1 MKSYVSLITLLFSFV
16 VFAPNWLL
24 AAPSHGEV
32 LRVLDGDTVSFQT
45 QSGKKLRVRLADIDA
60 PELDQPWGPA
70 AKTALEIW
78 AEGKSGSIEI
88 VDTDS
93 YGRKVAYLYVNDKNI
108 NERLISEGLAWVY
121 MDYLRDRSFISFQ
134 RDAISRQEGLWSSAD
149 PIQPSIWRSGK
160 IPKSSP
166 SAQTEIV
173 LGVVKKSRSNI
184 CHAPGTTYYSRTTNF
199 QAFDSLRACLSSG
212 GRLPKR

>member
-1 MKSYVSLITLLFSFV
+1 MKPNFFLSAIFVFLV
-16 VFAPNWLL
+16 VFAPSWLH
-24 AAPSHGEV
+24 AATSNGEV
-32 LRVLDGDTVSFQT
+32 TRIIDGDTVSFLK
-45 QSGKKLRVRLADIDA
+45 SDGENLRVRLADIDA

-70 AKTALEIW
+70 AKTALENW
-78 AEGKSGSIEI
+78 AEGKSGLIEI
-88 VDTDS
+88 VDTDR
-93 YGRKVAYLYVNDKNI
+93 YGRKVAYLYVGDENL

-121 MDYLRDRSFISFQ
+121 MDFLRDRSFISVQ
-134 RDAISRQEGLWSSAD
+134 RDAKSREEGLWSSAD
-149 PIQPSIWRSGK
+149 PIQPSIWRSRERS
-160 IPKSSP
+160 KSSP

>member
-1 MKSYVSLITLLFSFV
+1 MKRLLNSGFFLLWLLFATPTHSLAGVFDGKFV
-16 VFAPNWLL
+16 SV
-24 AAPSHGEV
+24 V
-32 LRVLDGDTVSFQT
+32 DGDTISFLT
-45 QSGKKLRVRLADIDA
+45 QGGEKWRVRLADIDA
-60 PELDQPWGPA
+60 PELDQPWGQA

-78 AEGKSGSIEI
+78 TEGKSGSIEI
-88 VDTDS
+88 VDTDR
-93 YGRKVAYLYVNDKNI
+93 YGRKVAYLYVEDENM

-121 MDYLRDRSFISFQ
+121 MDYLRDRSFISVQ
-134 RDAISRQEGLWSSAD
+134 RDAKNRQEGLWSSAD
-149 PIQPSIWRSGK
+149 PIQPSIWRSEK
-160 IPKSSP
+160 RSKTSP
-166 SAQTEIV
+166 SAQAEIV

>member
-1 MKSYVSLITLLFSFV
+1 MKSHISLITLLFSFV

-24 AAPSHGEV
+24 AAPLHGEV
-32 LRVLDGDTVSFQT
+32 LRVVDGDTVSFRAQN
-45 QSGKKLRVRLADIDA
+45 GKKLRVRLADIDA

-70 AKTALEIW
+70 ATTALEIW

-88 VDTDS
+88 VDTDR
-93 YGRKVAYLYVNDKNI
+93 YGRKVAYLYVD
-108 NERLISEGLAWVY
+108 NENLNEKLIAEGLAWVY
-121 MDYLRDRSFISFQ
+121 MDYLRDRSFISVQ
-134 RDAISRQEGLWSSAD
+134 RNAKSRQEGLWSSAD
-149 PIQPSIWRSGK
+149 PIQPSTWRSGK
-160 IPKSSP
+160 RSKTSP
-166 SAQTEIV
+166 SAQAEIV

>member
-24 AAPSHGEV
+24 AAHSHGEI
-32 LRVLDGDTVSFQT
+32 LRVVDGDTVSFQA
-45 QSGKKLRVRLADIDA
+45 QNGKKLRVRLADIDA

-78 AEGKSGSIEI
+78 AEGKSGLIEI
-88 VDTDS
+88 VDTDR
-93 YGRKVAYLYVNDKNI
+93 YGRKVAYLYVDDVNMNK
-108 NERLISEGLAWVY
+108 RLISEGLAWVY
-121 MDYLRDRSFISFQ
+121 MDYLRDRSFISVQ
-134 RDAISRQEGLWSSAD
+134 RDAKSRQEGLWSSVD
-149 PIQPSIWRSGK
+149 PIQPSTWRSGK
-160 IPKSSP
+160 RSKTSP
-166 SAQTEIV
+166 SAQAEIV

>member
-1 MKSYVSLITLLFSFV
+1 MKPYLSIITLSFSLS

-24 AAPSHGEV
+24 AAPSYGEV
-32 LRVLDGDTVSFQT
+32 LRVVDGDTVSFQT

-88 VDTDS
+88 VDTDR
-93 YGRKVAYLYVNDKNI
+93 YGRKVAYLYVNDENM

-121 MDYLRDRSFISFQ
+121 LDYLRDRSFISVQ
-134 RDAISRQEGLWSSAD
+134 RDAKSRKEGLWSSAD
-149 PIQPSIWRSGK
+149 PIQPSTWRSGK
-160 IPKSSP
+160 RSKSSP
-166 SAQTEIV
+166 SAKTEIV

-199 QAFDSLRACLSSG
+199 QAFNTVQACLSSG